1 MKVGK
6 WAAAIVAVA
15 VVLGGGYLIL
25 AGRNGGPDAKTLVYC
40 SEGNPE
46 GFNASLFTS
55 GTTFDASSRQI
66 YSRLVEFEHGSTNLI
81 PGLAESWDVAAA
93 GCMTGYIHRP
103 SFSLTFPRARVMLSP
118 GKNRARANLPRVI
131 INLGSMS
138 SICRFRY
145 LEQADISAGKG
156 SLF

>member
-1 MKVGK
+1 MKLGK

-25 AGRNGGPDAKTLVYC
+25 AGRPDGPDTKTLVYC

-81 PGLAESWDVAAA
+81 PGLAESWDV
-93 GCMTGYIHRP
+93 GDDGL
-103 SFSLTFPRARVMLSP
+103 SLTFILRAGVQFHD
-118 GKNRARANLPRVI
+118 ND
-131 INLGSMS
+131 
-138 SICRFRY
+138 RFTPTR
-145 LEQADISAGKG
+145 
-156 SLF
+156 